1 MKRSSSL
8 MLVASLA
15 FLTGCY
21 HQVVQTGRAPSTTVI
36 ERPWTATW
44 IFGIVPAEDISTAAQ
59 CPSGVATV
67 VTEQSF
73 LNGLVGVLTLGIYTP
88 QNVTITCATGTA
100 AHGDR
105 REIRVGDGA
114 TLERRMSAIEEAI
127 EIAEQTRQPVVVRY

>member
-1 MKRSSSL
+1 MRRSSSL
-8 MLVASLA
+8 MLMASVA
-15 FLTGCY
+15 FLSGCY
-21 HQVVQTGRAPSTTVI
+21 HQVVQTGRTPGTTVV

-44 IFGIVPAEDISTAAQ
+44 IYGIVPAEEISTAAQ
-59 CPSGVATV
+59 CPNGVATV

-100 AHGDR
+100 ARGDG
-105 REIRVGDGA
+105 REIRVAAGA
-114 TLERRMSAIEEAI
+114 TLERRMNAIEEAI